1 MVIWSN
7 LARADLQ
14 SIQDFIAHDS
24 KHYAKK
30 AIQDVAA
37 ITASVALLTASA
49 TPTSKLK
56 YAYPRALPTEHAN
69 VVLPH
74 RRDP

>member
-7 LARADLQ
+7 PATADLQ
-14 SIQDFIAHDS
+14 SIHDFIAHDS
-24 KHYAKK
+24 KHYTKK
-30 AIQDVAA
+30 VIQDVAA
-37 ITASVALLTASA
+37 KTASAALLTASA

-56 YAYPRALPTEHAN
+56 YAYPRALPTKHAN